1 MERTILA
8 DCALWIPAF
17 AGMTDVPCE
26 DVYQFMHGSVKA
38 AAPGVSAYGASQVF
52 SSLSQVGPGTEQRV
66 DQGKPEE

>member
-26 DVYQFMHGSVKA
+26 DVYQFMHGSVIQEILIQTISILNSGTA
-38 AAPGVSAYGASQVF
+38 VAYSLQLPGDAF
-52 SSLSQVGPGTEQRV
+52 VG
-66 DQGKPEE
+66 DKP